1 MNQINL
7 LKEDIAII
15 LEFANKYPEAN
26 FITISSNE
34 PSGIGQII
42 KVSVETV
49 INGDDVTITKTISDE
64 KFW

>member
-64 KFW
+64 KSW

>member
-26 FITISSNE
+26 YIIVSSNE

-64 KFW
+64 RSW